1 MDSSQIKK
9 KGRLFII
16 SAPSGTGKTTLCNAI
31 RKRFPDMLYSISH
44 TTRVPR
50 KDEQNGVDYF
60 FITHDEFEKNIDEG
74 KWLEWAKVHDN
85 YYGTSLDFIERNL
98 ADGRNIL
105 LDIDVAGTKQI
116 LSRLPQSV
124 TVFILP
130 PSFATLKDRLESRGT
145 DSRETID
152 RRLKN
157 AEKEIAQKH
166 IYQHHVVNDSL
177 DDAVDQLSG
186 IIASH
191 SIIDTDD
198 GGQIRR

>member
-1 MDSSQIKK
+1 MNSSQIKK

-16 SAPSGTGKTTLCNAI
+16 SAPSGTGKTTLCNAL

-50 KDEQNGVDYF
+50 KDERNGVDYF
-60 FITHDEFEKNIDEG
+60 FITPDEFKKNIDKG

-85 YYGTSLDFIERNL
+85 YYGTSQDFIERNL
-98 ADGRNIL
+98 SDGRNIL
-105 LDIDVAGTKQI
+105 LDIDVAGAKQI
-116 LSRLPQSV
+116 LSRLPHSV
-124 TVFILP
+124 TIFILP
-130 PSFATLKDRLESRGT
+130 PSFEVLKKRLESRGT
-145 DSRETID
+145 DSQETIA

-177 DDAVDQLSG
+177 DDALEQISC
-186 IIASH
+186 IIEYK
-191 SIIDTDD
+191 IIHTNND
-198 GGQIRR
+198 GQIPR